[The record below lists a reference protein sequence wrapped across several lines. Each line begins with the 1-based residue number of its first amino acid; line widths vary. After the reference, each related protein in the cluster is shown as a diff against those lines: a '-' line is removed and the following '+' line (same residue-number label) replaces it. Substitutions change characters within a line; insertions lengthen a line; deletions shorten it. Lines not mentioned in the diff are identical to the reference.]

1 MPPADNKTALVDVLR
16 ERGLG
21 VYQGKRLS
29 DELLSAAI
37 MSNRLDQLEWLKN
50 NEEWILYEI
59 SISPAH
65 EHDWLYR
72 ELQLIRDIKKTVT
85 EKEDE

>member
-1 MPPADNKTALVDVLR
+1 
-16 ERGLG
+16 
-21 VYQGKRLS
+21 
-29 DELLSAAI
+29 
-37 MSNRLDQLEWLKN
+37 MSRLDQLDWLAN
-50 NEEWILYEI
+50 HESWVLYEI

-72 ELQLIRDIKKTVT
+72 ELQLIRDIKATIM